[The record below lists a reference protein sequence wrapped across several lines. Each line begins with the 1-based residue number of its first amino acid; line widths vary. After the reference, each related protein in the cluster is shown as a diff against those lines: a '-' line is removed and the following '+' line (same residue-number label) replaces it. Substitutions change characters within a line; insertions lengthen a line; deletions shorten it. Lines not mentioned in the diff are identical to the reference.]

1 MSVLIKGMEMPTNC
15 WFCSVKSWDDDEYV
29 CPFSGHTV
37 KSGDA
42 GANRHEDCPL
52 IEIPYHGDLIDK
64 NRMIDVLHTGRK
76 CVSELQ
82 KGAEDEK
89 SISFC
94 QGAMVGYTDSIVAL
108 DGAPVIIP
116 SEKGSV

>member
-1 MSVLIKGMEMPTNC
+1 MGLPMSVVIVGVHKSNC
-15 WFCSVKSWDDDEYV
+15 IGCICTDDDARYCWAAKRYIPMEGEPEF
-29 CPFSGHTV
+29 CPMV
-37 KSGDA
+37 
-42 GANRHEDCPL
+42 ELP
-52 IEIPYHGDLIDK
+52 EHGDLIDK

-94 QGAMVGYTDSIVAL
+94 QGAMVGYTNSIVAL

-116 SEKGSV
+116 AEMDKE